1 MAAKDYYD
9 LLGVKKSASED
20 EIKKAYRSQA
30 KKFHPDKNKG
40 NKEAENKFKEISEA
54 YAVLSDK
61 EKREQYDRLGRE
73 AFSGGGGPNPFSG
86 GGSPFSGFDFSQ
98 FTRERGAGGGRGQ
111 GRRGA
116 PGAGGFTDIFS
127 DLFGG
132 GGGFQAEP
140 QRGGDIEAETTVEFR
155 DAILG
160 TTLELGLTR
169 NHECPRC
176 GGSGNIGG
184 KVCPVCH
191 GSGAQRTTDSV
202 KVKIPEGVADGQRL
216 RLRGKGSAGGP
227 GAPPGDLNLLIH
239 VRPHPFF
246 ERRGDD
252 IYIDLPVTIGEAIR
266 GAQVDVPTIHGPV
279 RARIPA
285 GTQGSQTFRLSGKGV
300 KKKGGGHGDHYYRVQ
315 ISVPRKLSPEATEA
329 VELIEQAYGEDP
341 RAGLKS
347 TL

>member
-9 LLGVKKSASED
+9 LLGVKKTASEE

-40 NKEAENKFKEISEA
+40 NKEAENKFKEVSEA

-73 AFSGGGGPNPFSG
+73 AFSGGQNPFSG
-86 GGSPFSGFDFSQ
+86 GGSPFNGFDFSQ
-98 FTRERGAGGGRGQ
+98 FTRERAGGGGSRGGRRGGAGG
-111 GRRGA
+111 
-116 PGAGGFTDIFS
+116 GAGGFTDIFS

-132 GGGFQAEP
+132 AGGFQQEP
-140 QRGGDIEAETTVEFR
+140 QRGPDLEAETTIEFR
-155 DAILG
+155 DAIHG
-160 TTLELGLTR
+160 TTLELSLSR
-169 NHECPRC
+169 NDR
-176 GGSGNIGG
+176 SAD
-184 KVCPVCH
+184 K
-191 GSGAQRTTDSV
+191 V
-202 KVKIPEGVADGQRL
+202 KVKIPEGVADGARL

-266 GAQVDVPTIHGPV
+266 GADVDVPTIHGPV

-285 GTQGSQTFRLSGKGV
+285 GTQGSQTFRISGKGV
-300 KKKGGGHGDHYYRVQ
+300 KKKGSGYGDHYYRVQ
-315 ISVPRKLSPEATEA
+315 ISVPKKLSAEAA
-329 VELIEQAYGEDP
+329 KALELIEDAYTADP
-341 RAGLKS
+341 RAALKV